1 MTAAS
6 SPIGRPSGRRE
17 RLARERTEGMLRR
30 QAQLE
35 SEVAEQLEPLLGPAG
50 GPVGGTARAIWRRRR
65 VDAYLALPP
74 WRRAARTWTAWGRV
88 HRAAT
93 VLALA
98 ALWTV
103 ACLPLRM
110 LGLASLEVSQIGVAV
125 IACLAPVAAMIP
137 PGRRGRFARPLPEA
151 APPWRGSRHGRALL
165 HAGLGV
171 LAVGAIVL
179 GVLAVVGPGPA
190 SPPEGRITAAARQA
204 DVRRVDR
211 EVARLCG
218 PAAVATVS
226 PDGLHRYAVAVDGGG
241 GSRADVVRTGG
252 FDDAGGRAVIAAGA
266 SVCPAP

>member
-1 MTAAS
+1 VTAAS

-35 SEVAEQLEPLLGPAG
+35 SEFAEQLEPLLGPAG

-88 HRAAT
+88 HRATT

-125 IACLAPVAAMIP
+125 IACLAPVAAVIP

-151 APPWRGSRHGRALL
+151 APPWRGSRHGRTLL
-165 HAGLGV
+165 HAGSGVLAVAAIALGV
-171 LAVGAIVL
+171 LAVA
-179 GVLAVVGPGPA
+179 GPGPA

-204 DVRRVDR
+204 DVRLVDR

-252 FDDAGGRAVIAAGA
+252 FDDAGGRAVIAAGVA
-266 SVCPAP
+266 VCPAP